1 MKKEENKPL
10 CKVIEVTTTYI
21 ALLVNNY
28 DYIKISINKYDNEI
42 SIKRK
47 ILDEL
52 DQFIDPAQVNE
63 PFESIDEIPFKS
75 NTIIDIE
82 NLQNEMYKITS
93 GYISE
98 ETYNCDDI
106 RKDFY
111 PSIQEFVDAIYQK
124 EINNNSKKY
133 DKILKKISLSYE
145 LVPES
150 LGEKIDVKQFEDLL
164 NGL

>member
-1 MKKEENKPL
+1 MKKEENKIL

-21 ALLVNNY
+21 ALLINNY
-28 DYIKISINKYDNEI
+28 DYIKIGINKYDNEI

-52 DQFIDPAQVNE
+52 DQFVDPAQINE
-63 PFESIDEIPFKS
+63 PFESINEIPFKS

-82 NLQNEMYKITS
+82 DLQNEMYKITS
-93 GYISE
+93 DYISE
-98 ETYNCDDI
+98 ETYNCDEI
-106 RKDFY
+106 RRDFY

-133 DKILKKISLSYE
+133 DEILKKVSLSYE

-150 LGEKIDVKQFEDLL
+150 LGENIDIKQFEDLL